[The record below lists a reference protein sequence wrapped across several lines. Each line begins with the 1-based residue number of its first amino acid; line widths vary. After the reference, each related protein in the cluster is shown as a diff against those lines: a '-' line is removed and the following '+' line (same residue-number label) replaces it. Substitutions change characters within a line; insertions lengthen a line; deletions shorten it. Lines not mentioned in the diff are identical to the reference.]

1 MKKKKELIDL
11 LEQVV
16 KISNLNI
23 KNEMFDFEDFEYVIE
38 DYIDQIKELE
48 D

>member
-16 KISNLNI
+16 KISDLNI
-23 KNEMFDFEDFEYVIE
+23 KNEMFDFEDFGYIIE

>member
-16 KISNLNI
+16 KISDLNI
-23 KNEMFDFEDFEYVIE
+23 KNKMFDFEDFGYIIE